1 MQRWI
6 VTGVVMVMLG
16 LGGGV
21 FAYWTYKRSR
31 PHPVWVPLPIN
42 REIPDEQRREIGAG
56 LKAKLGEPEFLI
68 QVSKELGL
76 AKKMRL
82 ASDSEVAEE
91 LGRRLFVEL
100 GETASPM
107 GRVPTI
113 NIGVTGKNWE
123 KEVSGEIV
131 MRLVEEVRKTPGS
144 NPPRRQ
150 ER

>member
-6 VTGVVMVMLG
+6 ATGVVLVMLA

-21 FAYWTYKRSR
+21 FGYWTYKRNR

-42 REIPDEQRREIGAG
+42 REVPDEKRREIVAD
-56 LKAKLGEPEFLI
+56 LKAKLAEPELLI

-82 ASDSEVAEE
+82 ASDSEVAGE
-91 LGRRLFVEL
+91 LARRLFVEL
-100 GETASPM
+100 GEVASPM

-113 NIGVTGKNWE
+113 NIGVTGKNRE
-123 KEVSGEIV
+123 KEVSGEIA
-131 MRLVEEVRKTPGS
+131 MRLVKEVRKTPGS